1 MCRND
6 QSTAIGETQNK
17 MHHQAMANDG
27 LMRIR
32 KLRDTI
38 NDKCIV
44 RVPNGSKELPSLGGQ
59 GYYGW
64 QFYLRRV
71 LLDPHCLQLICEDF
85 WNRFEQPFD
94 LEPFQLAGVESAAVP
109 LITALVIDG
118 ARRGLDLS
126 AFTIRK
132 NRKTYGL
139 RNLIE
144 GSPSGRPI
152 LFVDDLTSPQHNA
165 FWHAIHAISQSGLKL
180 NGHGYVLVRKQNAE
194 ACPVIETSLGRV
206 KIDSLFTLSDF
217 SMTLE
222 EYARESSGRLS

>member
-1 MCRND
+1 
-6 QSTAIGETQNK
+6 
-17 MHHQAMANDG
+17 MANDG
-27 LMRIR
+27 VMCV
-32 KLRDTI
+32 KDLRDTI

-44 RVPNGSKELPSLGGQ
+44 RVPSGSKELPALDGQ
-59 GYYGW
+59 GYYTW

-85 WNRFEQPFD
+85 WNRFEQLFKLD
-94 LEPFQLAGVESAAVP
+94 PFQLAGVESAAVP

-118 ARRGLDLS
+118 ARRRLDLN

-144 GSPSGRPI
+144 GSPSNRPV

-180 NGHGYVLVRKQNAE
+180 NGRGYVLVRKQNVE
-194 ACPVIETSLGRV
+194 ASPVIETSIGRV
-206 KIDSLFTLSDF
+206 TIDSPFTLSDF

-222 EYARESSGRLS
+222 DYARENSVRLPEELSG

>member
-1 MCRND
+1 MTNDRLMCVK
-6 QSTAIGETQNK
+6 Q
-17 MHHQAMANDG
+17 
-27 LMRIR
+27 
-32 KLRDTI
+32 LRDII

-44 RVPNGSKELPSLGGQ
+44 RVPSGSKELPALDGQ
-59 GYYGW
+59 GYYTW

-71 LLDPHCLQLICEDF
+71 LLDPHCLQVICEDF
-85 WNRFEQPFD
+85 WGRFEQLFI

-118 ARRGLDLS
+118 ARRGLDLN

-132 NRKTYGL
+132 IRKTYGL

-144 GSPSGRPI
+144 GSPSGRPV

-180 NGHGYVLVRKQNAE
+180 NGRGYVLVRKQNAE

-206 KIDSLFTLSDF
+206 TIVSLFTLSDF
-217 SMTLE
+217 SLTLE
-222 EYARESSGRLS
+222 DYATRSSAV